1 MSYSCIISKQ
11 NAAVLLTK
19 IQMWRMTMNELSI
32 IDRLSI
38 LKILKLSKYPPHPAF
53 QFKATK

>member
-32 IDRLSI
+32 IDGLSI
-38 LKILKLSKYPPHPAF
+38 KILKLSKYPPHPAF